1 MLETIVMEK
10 RIARK
15 DADTAQLPNADT
27 AKGEA
32 NAMQRSKGFVSLF
45 NKAPVVDKALP
56 TPTPE
61 LGSPMNGIGRKG
73 DINGRVKARLSS
85 LMSPPASSGTGV
97 PDEVEVHR
105 YRTELPIAP
114 PDVPKSDPSGEAGI
128 TGTTISA
135 VEQGRPHAE
144 AAGTSDTGEPAVRQD
159 GEEGPVWEKDARPMA
174 SPSPVDVGATP
185 HQSIDMTKPVMG
197 PGRGPALET

>member
-1 MLETIVMEK
+1 MEK
-10 RIARK
+10 RIARN
-15 DADTAQLPNADT
+15 DANTAQLANADT

-32 NAMQRSKGFVSLF
+32 NATQRSKGFVSLF

-97 PDEVEVHR
+97 PDEVEAHR
-105 YRTELPIAP
+105 YRTELPITP
-114 PDVPKSDPSGEAGI
+114 PKSDPSGEAGI

-135 VEQGRPHAE
+135 VELGRPHAE
-144 AAGTSDTGEPAVRQD
+144 AAGTSDTGEPAVRRD
-159 GEEGPVWEKDARPMA
+159 AGEGPVWEKEARLPT

-185 HQSIDMTKPVMG
+185 HQSMDMTKPVMG
-197 PGRGPALET
+197 PAPGPALET